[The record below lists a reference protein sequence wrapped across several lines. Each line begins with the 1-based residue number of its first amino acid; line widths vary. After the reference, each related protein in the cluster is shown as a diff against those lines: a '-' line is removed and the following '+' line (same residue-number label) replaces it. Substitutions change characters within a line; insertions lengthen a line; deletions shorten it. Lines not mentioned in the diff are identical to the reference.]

1 MGSRDHNNGPSLSK
15 PTYKAS
21 RSDYP
26 SPERRRAELEQTA
39 RECDRTREFN
49 KLSPREKLV
58 ALGLLKEQ

>member
-1 MGSRDHNNGPSLSK
+1 MGSRDPNNGPSLS
-15 PTYKAS
+15 KAS

-58 ALGLLKEQ
+58 ALGLLKER